1 MMPDSTND
9 GRMGGDD
16 DVQTAEEFYATKKA
30 QKHQVTQQAKRGAAE
45 VYKSSKVYSTND
57 QKNGGEKDADPDSE
71 DYVKMTN
78 EEKLEF
84 VTEDSG

>member
-1 MMPDSTND
+1 MMPDSTTD

-30 QKHQVTQQAKRGAAE
+30 QKQQVTQQAKRGAAE

-57 QKNGGEKDADPDSE
+57 Q
-71 DYVKMTN
+71 
-78 EEKLEF
+78 
-84 VTEDSG
+84 